1 MGPLASDISEATPSP
16 LNVALINSRL
26 DLMASLAWLASR
38 VASVATLADWPTIR
52 LLLKAI
58 ISFFEF
64 PWCLPKPRSVVSSGS
79 CISLATASMVRVA
92 SLMAS
97 LRGPTRLVAQGLL
110 GQRRLMML

>member
-1 MGPLASDISEATPSP
+1 MGPLASDISEATPNH
-16 LNVALINSRL
+16 LKAALIDSRL
-26 DLMASLAWLASR
+26 NLMASLASSASR
-38 VASVATLADWPTIR
+38 VASITTLADWPTIR

-64 PWCLPKPRSVVSSGS
+64 PRCLPKPRSVVLSGS
-79 CISLATASMVRVA
+79 WISLATASMVQVA

-97 LRGPTRLVAQGLL
+97 LRGPTHLAAQGLL